1 MKRKLFKYKVV
12 YYLAI
17 TISLILFLV
26 STLSLFSVFKDFSIF
41 KFLIAGFSIVV
52 NSFAFVNLVEKYD
65 KAILF
70 LNLSLALFTIF
81 TGYYALILILKNR
94 FHGMMSYPDLK
105 FFLLFVVILFIV
117 NKYKIKGDQDYNEID
132 NIGQNEE

>member
-41 KFLIAGFSIVV
+41 KFLITGFSIVV

-81 TGYYALILILKNR
+81 TGYYALILILKNG